1 MAQKTR
7 LRTIAG
13 KVATREIMEAVVEL
27 GRVQYKDL
35 TKFASVSSINQRLR
49 ELENC
54 GLIEHHISREEKRV
68 EWYTPTEKGM
78 KFTKQLEEMDEL
90 DEHV

>member
-1 MAQKTR
+1 MAQKIR
-7 LRTIAG
+7 LRTLAG
-13 KVATREIMEAVVEL
+13 KVATKEIMEVVVET

-54 GLIEHHISREEKRV
+54 GLIEHHIAREERRE
-68 EWYTPTEKGM
+68 EWYTPTEKGK
-78 KFTKQLEEMDEL
+78 KFKRQLEEMDDLE
-90 DEHV
+90 EYG